1 MFDLLP
7 GTGWL
12 FLAYVIGTAYGYFL
26 GKTSSI
32 KNVAE
37 VTIDSLIA
45 NGYLKTR
52 RGANGELE
60 ILKHNE
66 E

>member
-1 MFDLLP
+1 MFELMP
-7 GTGWL
+7 EAGWL
-12 FLAYVIGTAYGYFL
+12 LFAYAVGTIFGYVL
-26 GKTSSI
+26 GKTSNI

-37 VTIDSLIA
+37 LTIDSLIA